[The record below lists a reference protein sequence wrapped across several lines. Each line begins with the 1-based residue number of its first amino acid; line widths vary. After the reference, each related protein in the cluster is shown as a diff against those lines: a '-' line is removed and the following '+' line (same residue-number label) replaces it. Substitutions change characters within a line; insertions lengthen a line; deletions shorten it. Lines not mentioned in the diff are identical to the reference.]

1 VAIAGIDIGTTG
13 CKCTVCNRDGK
24 ILAEAYYEY
33 KSSDRTESNTI
44 NPLSVWE
51 GVKFVLKLVVEKVK
65 DIKSIAVTSFG
76 ESAVLLDENDNA
88 VMDSYLYTDKHGV
101 KEAKFIEEAIGR
113 KNLNKIT
120 SLNAG
125 AMYSVPK
132 IMWIKKEKSE
142 PFKKATKILLFQDYI
157 VFMLSGKRQIDYS
170 LATRTMAFD
179 IDKLDW
185 SNEILDIAGID
196 INLLSQCVPTGT
208 IAGPIKKHL
217 AQELGINSEIIIV
230 SGCHDQ
236 MAAALG
242 TGTLNAGSAVDGTGT
257 VECISA
263 VFDGKNKSVNKSKLY
278 PDNYAIV
285 PYGEDKFITYAVSF
299 TGGALLK
306 WYRDKLNKAQSDFLI
321 SVGNNPYEHFNKTMD
336 AVSPTGILILPHFAG
351 AGTPYMNPESVGAI
365 IGLSTQT
372 SAEDIY
378 KALMEGVTYEMR
390 LNIELFEKAGVIID
404 TIKAT
409 GGGAASSQWL
419 QIKADILKKP
429 IVSLGA
435 AQSGTLGC
443 IMLAGVACGEYKNLD
458 EAAKILVKEKE
469 VFYPRELQSKQYD
482 KLFKKYRKLYSA
494 VQQVIMEE

>member
-1 VAIAGIDIGTTG
+1 MYAI
-13 CKCTVCNRDGK
+13 RS
-24 ILAEAYYEY
+24 YY
-33 KSSDRTESNTI
+33 
-44 NPLSVWE
+44 
-51 GVKFVLKLVVEKVK
+51 
-65 DIKSIAVTSFG
+65 A
-76 ESAVLLDENDNA
+76 
-88 VMDSYLYTDKHGV
+88 
-101 KEAKFIEEAIGR
+101 
-113 KNLNKIT
+113 
-120 SLNAG
+120 
-125 AMYSVPK
+125 
-132 IMWIKKEKSE
+132 
-142 PFKKATKILLFQDYI
+142 
-157 VFMLSGKRQIDYS
+157 
-170 LATRTMAFD
+170 
-179 IDKLDW
+179 
-185 SNEILDIAGID
+185 
-196 INLLSQCVPTGT
+196 GT

-378 KALMEGVTYEMR
+378 KV
-390 LNIELFEKAGVIID
+390 V
-404 TIKAT
+404 
-409 GGGAASSQWL
+409 
-419 QIKADILKKP
+419 
-429 IVSLGA
+429 
-435 AQSGTLGC
+435 
-443 IMLAGVACGEYKNLD
+443 
-458 EAAKILVKEKE
+458 
-469 VFYPRELQSKQYD
+469 
-482 KLFKKYRKLYSA
+482 
-494 VQQVIMEE
+494 